1 MSRVRVLL
9 SRYAAVLGQRD
20 DDAELDEEL
29 RTHVEF
35 AAEENRRRG
44 MTDEQSRLAALRSFG
59 GVTQV
64 RERYRMREGL
74 PWLVNLRRDAGY
86 ALRQMR
92 KAPGF
97 AAVVVLTLALG
108 IGATTAIFTL
118 VYSTLMRSLP
128 YPQADR
134 IVALHDARVEGRSTG
149 GLMT

>member
-1 MSRVRVLL
+1 MGWLRVFTMRLAALL
-9 SRYAAVLGQRD
+9 GRRES
-20 DDAELDEEL
+20 DAELDEEL

-74 PWLVNLRRDAGY
+74 PWLVNLRGDAGY

-108 IGATTAIFTL
+108 IGAT
-118 VYSTLMRSLP
+118 
-128 YPQADR
+128 
-134 IVALHDARVEGRSTG
+134 
-149 GLMT
+149 